1 MKNNKILIC
10 MLMLFTMI
18 FMGVSSFATEVN
30 NVAKIGET
38 EYLTL
43 IDAIEAVQD
52 GETITL
58 VSDAEGGFDV
68 GNSTGTA
75 PKKFILDMAGYTL
88 DIKEPVGSTNTV
100 TNGVR
105 VLANSELTIKNG
117 TINASSEK
125 VKVVVANYGKLV
137 LEDMKVNSG
146 VNTLYTINN
155 RGNLTLKGNTAVESS
170 KAGGNVAITNDPY
183 DYIYENTNAV
193 LNIEDET
200 VTVGNI
206 LVERY
211 GNSKNSGVPEI
222 NISAGT
228 IEKIQD
234 DGNTAIEFVGNITGG
249 NYSTPVDVKFLNEN
263 NLVEVKNASE
273 DTETYSYYATIANAM
288 KDAGDSAVIKDLS
301 LTEKQTKYTV
311 VLDYG
316 YDDIKKELIVAE
328 NTKITLPE
336 LTREKYTFKGW
347 EDVLETYE
355 GNTEYTVTSD
365 ISLMATWKAV
375 STGGSSTPGETDKPD
390 EPVEEA
396 WKNPFEDLKEEDW
409 FYDAVKFAHENS
421 LFKGVTEKK
430 FGAEIAMT
438 RGMMVTVLYRLAE
451 AEEKD
456 TATFDDVDKD
466 MYYSN
471 AIAWAAKLEIVNG
484 VGDNKFEPD
493 REITREE
500 MATMMARYIKKM
512 DLDVKDSE
520 EEYVAY
526 EDEKEIS
533 SFATEAVKDMKK
545 LGLMEGKD
553 DNKFDPKGNAKRC
566 EVATLLMRFVKMLE
580 EK

>member
-1 MKNNKILIC
+1 MKNNRIMIC
-10 MLMLFTMI
+10 MLMLFTML
-18 FMGVSSFATEVN
+18 FMGVSTFATEVN

-43 IDAIEAVQD
+43 TDAIEAVQD

-58 VSDAEGGFDV
+58 ISNAEGGFDV

-137 LEDMKVNSG
+137 LEDVKVNSG

-170 KAGGNVAITNDPY
+170 KAGSNVAITNDPY

-193 LNIEDET
+193 LNIEDEK
-200 VTVGNI
+200 VKVGNI

-211 GNSKNSGVPEI
+211 GNSKNAGVPEI

-228 IEKIQD
+228 IEKIED
-234 DGNTAIEFVGNITGG
+234 DGNTAIELVGNITGG
-249 NYSTPVDVKFLNEN
+249 NYSNPVDVKFLNAN
-263 NLVEVKNASE
+263 NLVEVKDATAE
-273 DTETYSYYATIANAM
+273 TETYSYYATVADAM
-288 KDAGDSAVIKDLS
+288 SKASNSAVIKDLS
-301 LTEKQTKYTV
+301 LTQEQTKYTV

-316 YDDIKKELIVAE
+316 YDDMKKELIVAE
-328 NTKITLPE
+328 NTKIILPE
-336 LTREKYTFKGW
+336 LTREKYTFEGW
-347 EDVLETYE
+347 KEALENYE
-355 GNTEYTVTSD
+355 GNAEYTVIADVSF
-365 ISLMATWKAV
+365 IANWKTV
-375 STGGSSTPGETDKPD
+375 STGGSSTPDKPE
-390 EPVEEA
+390 EPEQEE
-396 WKNPFEDLKEEDW
+396 WKNPFEDLKEDDW

-430 FGAEIAMT
+430 FGADISMT
-438 RGMMVTVLYRLAE
+438 RGMMVTVLYRLAG
-451 AEEKD
+451 AEEK
-456 TATFDDVDKD
+456 ATSSFDDVDKG

-512 DLDVKDSE
+512 DLEIKESE
-520 EEYVAY
+520 EKYVEYD
-526 EDEKEIS
+526 DEKEIS
-533 SFATEAVKDMKK
+533 SFATEAIKDMQKF
-545 LGLMEGKD
+545 GLMEGKD
-553 DNKFDPKGNAKRC
+553 DKKFDPKGNAKRC

>member
-1 MKNNKILIC
+1 MKNNKIMIC
-10 MLMLFTMI
+10 MLMLFTML
-18 FMGVSSFATEVN
+18 FMSVSSFATEVN

-183 DYIYENTNAV
+183 DYIYENVNAA
-193 LNIEDET
+193 LNIQDET

-249 NYSTPVDVKFLNEN
+249 NYSTHVDVKFLNEN
-263 NLVEVKNASE
+263 NLVEVKAVNGE
-273 DTETYSYYATIANAM
+273 TETYSYYATVADAM
-288 KDAGDSAVIKDLS
+288 KDAGNSAVIKDLS
-301 LTEKQTKYTV
+301 LTEGQTKYTV

-316 YDDIKKELIVAE
+316 YDDIKQEITVAE
-328 NTKITLPE
+328 NAKITLPE
-336 LTREKYTFKGW
+336 LTREKFTFKGW
-347 EDVLETYE
+347 EEALETYE
-355 GNTEYTVTSD
+355 GNTEYTVVGN
-365 ISLMATWKAV
+365 ISFMANWKAV
-375 STGGSSTPGETDKPD
+375 STGGSSTPD
-390 EPVEEA
+390 EPVQEA
-396 WKNPFEDLKEEDW
+396 WENPFEDLKEDDW
-409 FYDAVKFAHENS
+409 FYDAVKFAHENK
-421 LFKGVTEKK
+421 LFKGITEAE

-438 RGMMVTVLYRLAE
+438 RGMMVTVLYRLAG

-456 TATFDDVDKD
+456 AATFDDVDKD

-520 EEYVAY
+520 EYVAY
-526 EDEKEIS
+526 EDEKEIA
-533 SFATEAVKDMKK
+533 SFATEAVKDMQKF
-545 LGLMEGKD
+545 GLMEGKD

-566 EVATLLMRFVKMLE
+566 EVATLLMRFINMLE

>member
-1 MKNNKILIC
+1 MKNNKIMIC
-10 MLMLFTMI
+10 MLMLFTML
-18 FMGVSSFATEVN
+18 FVGVSSFATEGN

-43 IDAIEAVQD
+43 TDAIEAVQD

-58 VSDAEGGFDV
+58 MLDAEGGFDV

-125 VKVVVANYGKLV
+125 VKVVVANYGTMV

-200 VTVGNI
+200 VAVGNI

-234 DGNTAIEFVGNITGG
+234 DGNTDIEFVGNITGG
-249 NYSTPVDVKFLNEN
+249 KYLNPVDSKFLNEN

-273 DTETYSYYATIANAM
+273 DAETYSYYTTVADAM
-288 KDAGDSAVIKDLS
+288 KDAGNSTVIKDLS
-301 LTEKQTKYTV
+301 LTEEQTKYTV

-316 YDDIKKELIVAE
+316 YDDIKQEIIVGE
-328 NTKITLPE
+328 NAKIILPE

-347 EDVLETYE
+347 EEALETYE
-355 GNTEYTVTSD
+355 GNAEYTVTGD
-365 ISLMATWKAV
+365 IALMATWKAV
-375 STGGSSTPGETDKPD
+375 STGGGSTTDEPD
-390 EPVEEA
+390 EPAQEVWE
-396 WKNPFEDLKEEDW
+396 NPFEDLKDDDW

-430 FGAEIAMT
+430 FGAETAMT
-438 RGMMVTVLYRLAE
+438 RGMMITVLYRLAG

-471 AIAWAAKLEIVNG
+471 AIAWAARLEIVNG

-512 DLDVKDSE
+512 EIDVTGSE
-520 EEYVAY
+520 EEYVVY

-533 SFATEAVKDMKK
+533 SFATEAIKDMQKF
-545 LGLMEGKD
+545 GLMEGKD
-553 DNKFDPKGNAKRC
+553 DNKFDPKGNSKRC
-566 EVATLLMRFVKMLE
+566 EVATLLMRFVNMLE